1 MTLQVDG
8 ERLRRDMAD
17 LAGIGALDTGGISR
31 TAYSAADDAARRWYA
46 DRCAEAGLDLRL
58 DGLGNMVA
66 QAPSTSTATPV
77 WTGSH
82 IDTVPHGGAFDGA
95 LGTVAALECV
105 RRIAESGVELSRPV
119 CAVVFSDEEGNYG
132 HLLGS
137 RGLSHGYTA
146 EQLAALTGR
155 DGDRLVDALAGW
167 GWATGEPT
175 ATRIEPGS
183 VHAFVELHIEQGP
196 TLEASGTDIG
206 VVTSIVGLGGAV
218 VEFTGRA
225 DHAGTTPMPLRSDAL
240 LAAATFLTQLPKV
253 AAAVGPNSVVTCGL
267 LRVEPGGANVVPG
280 VAAVTLDFRDPDRDR
295 LATLTREIARAA
307 DGAAAATGVTVAW
320 RPDEPID
327 PMPLAGPIQ
336 SVIRDAAVELG
347 LSQVAMPSGAGH
359 DSQNMAHIA
368 PTGMVFVPS
377 KNGRSHSPAEHTEF
391 AAVRNGAN
399 VLLSTVL
406 TLAAH

>member
-1 MTLQVDG
+1 MTLRVD
-8 ERLRRDMAD
+8 EDRLRGDMAD
-17 LAGIGALDTGGISR
+17 LARIGALDTGGISR
-31 TAYSAADDAARRWYA
+31 TAYSAQDAAARRWYA
-46 DRCAEAGLDLRL
+46 DRCAEAGLDLRM

-66 QAPSTSTATPV
+66 QVPSTSTAPPV

-95 LGTVAALECV
+95 LGTVAALECA
-105 RRIAESGVELSRPV
+105 RRIAESGIELARPV

-146 EQLAALTGR
+146 AQLATLTGR
-155 DGDRLVDALAGW
+155 DGDRLVDALADW
-167 GWATGEPT
+167 QWATGEPT
-175 ATRIEPGS
+175 ATRIERGS

-196 TLEASGTDIG
+196 KLEAGGTDIG
-206 VVTSIVGLGGAV
+206 VVTSIVGLGGAI

-240 LAAATFLTQLPKV
+240 LAAATFLTKLPAI
-253 AAAVGPNSVVTCGL
+253 AAAVGPDAVATCGL

-280 VAAVTLDFRDPDRDR
+280 TAVVTLDFRDPDPGR
-295 LATLTREIARAA
+295 LAALGRELAV
-307 DGAAAATGVTVAW
+307 AAAGVAEATGTTVAW

-327 PMPLAGPIQ
+327 PMPLDDMVR
-336 SVIRDAAVELG
+336 SVIRDSAVELG
-347 LSQVAMPSGAGH
+347 LSHVAMPSGAGH

-377 KNGRSHSPAEHTEF
+377 KDGRSHSPAEYTEF
-391 AAVRNGAN
+391 DDVRNGAN

-406 TLAAH
+406 ALARD

>member
-1 MTLQVDG
+1 
-8 ERLRRDMAD
+8 
-17 LAGIGALDTGGISR
+17 
-31 TAYSAADDAARRWYA
+31 
-46 DRCAEAGLDLRL
+46 
-58 DGLGNMVA
+58 
-66 QAPSTSTATPV
+66 
-77 WTGSH
+77 
-82 IDTVPHGGAFDGA
+82 
-95 LGTVAALECV
+95 
-105 RRIAESGVELSRPV
+105 
-119 CAVVFSDEEGNYG
+119 
-132 HLLGS
+132 
-137 RGLSHGYTA
+137 
-146 EQLAALTGR
+146 
-155 DGDRLVDALAGW
+155 
-167 GWATGEPT
+167 
-175 ATRIEPGS
+175 
-183 VHAFVELHIEQGP
+183 
-196 TLEASGTDIG
+196 
-206 VVTSIVGLGGAV
+206 
-218 VEFTGRA
+218 
-225 DHAGTTPMPLRSDAL
+225 
-240 LAAATFLTQLPKV
+240 
-253 AAAVGPNSVVTCGL
+253 VVTCGL

-391 AAVRNGAN
+391 ADVRNGAN